1 MYDAVLFDLDG
12 TLIDT
17 ESIALAAGLAAFA
30 AAGHD
35 VGEHFMHGLVGKDEP
50 TASRLIRDALPG
62 VDLTAVNLHWRAG
75 FEAGLEAGLALKPGA
90 AEVLALSGLPL
101 AIVTSTGRIGAHRKL
116 AMAGIAGAFT
126 HVITLD
132 DVAAPKPAPEPYLLA
147 ASLFRLP
154 GLRGGAGAGRGAKPG
169 PLGASPCPG
178 SCHRGADGRV
188 DLKPAGAGFA
198 AGAAWISTPPPAP
211 GPAGRVPRSRR
222 YLPAAAGCREH
233 PSRSPLA

>member
-154 GLRGGAGAGRGAKPG
+154 AGRCLVFEDSETGAE
-169 PLGASPCPG
+169 AA
-178 SCHRGADGRV
+178 HR
-188 DLKPAGAGFA
+188 
-198 AGAAWISTPPPAP
+198 
-211 GPAGRVPRSRR
+211 
-222 YLPAAAGCREH
+222 AGCVVVQVPDVV
-233 PSRSPLA
+233 PSQGRWAHHLAPDLVTGARMAGLI